1 MKFHVSVQCS
11 EFSAASGQQNGQ
23 FDRITNFMKMVSKFM
38 KLDTSAAAGPKN
50 GQFNRKRNFGLV
62 LLICVAYLAIE

>member
-38 KLDTSAAAGPKN
+38 KLDMS
-50 GQFNRKRNFGLV
+50 
-62 LLICVAYLAIE
+62 VASGRERPV

>member
-38 KLDTSAAAGPKN
+38 KLDMRVKDKEGILDRTN
-50 GQFNRKRNFGLV
+50 DF
-62 LLICVAYLAIE
+62 I